1 MNNDTPGTEPAGN
14 GKTPWY
20 ESRALSIAIL
30 VLVLAIIIG
39 VYYFYQKYPNSVEE
53 LKDFGYLGAFLISL
67 ILNATVVL
75 PSGNFLILAAL
86 GATLPSPILVGLAGG
101 IGAAIGELTGYMAG
115 YSGRGI
121 IRRQKLYTRL
131 EGWVGKWGM
140 LSIFIISV
148 VPFVFDLA
156 GIAAGALRFPIW
168 KFLLA
173 TWAGRTILYIGI
185 AWAGALGWDAL
196 LDFLGGG

>member
-1 MNNDTPGTEPAGN
+1 MNNDTAGRQPDV
-14 GKTPWY
+14 KPKWY
-20 ESRALSIAIL
+20 ERRVFAILTL
-30 VLVLAIIIG
+30 VLVLAIIGG
-39 VYYFYQKYPNSVEE
+39 VFYFYQTYPEKIEALEE
-53 LKDFGYLGAFLISL
+53 FGYLGAFLVSI

-75 PSGNFLILAAL
+75 PAGNFFVLAAL

-101 IGAAIGELTGYMAG
+101 IGAAIGEMTGYAAG

-121 IRRQKLYTRL
+121 IQRRKLYTRL

-140 LSIFIISV
+140 LTIFIMSV

-168 KFLLA
+168 KFFLA

-185 AWAGALGWDAL
+185 AWAGSLGWDAL
-196 LDFLGGG
+196 IEFLGGG

>member
-1 MNNDTPGTEPAGN
+1 MNNDTAGREPAGN

-30 VLVLAIIIG
+30 IFVLAIIIG
-39 VYYFYQKYPNSVEE
+39 VYYFYQKYPDTVENF
-53 LKDFGYLGAFLISL
+53 KDFGYLGAFLISL
-67 ILNATVVL
+67 VLNATVVL

-101 IGAAIGELTGYMAG
+101 MGAAIGELTGYMAG

-121 IRRQKLYTRL
+121 IQRQKLYTRL

-140 LSIFIISV
+140 LTIFIMSV

-185 AWAGALGWDAL
+185 AWAGSLGWDSL
-196 LDFLGGG
+196 LSFLGGS

>member
-1 MNNDTPGTEPAGN
+1 MNNDTAGREPSGN

-39 VYYFYQKYPNSVEE
+39 VYYFYQKYPNAVEE
-53 LKDFGYLGAFLISL
+53 MKDFGYLGAFLISL

-121 IRRQKLYTRL
+121 IQRQKLYARL

-140 LSIFIISV
+140 LTIFIMSV

-173 TWAGRTILYIGI
+173 TWVGRTILYIGI

-196 LDFLGGG
+196 IDFFGGS